1 MIFLLLVFRF
11 DNNKPPGVIIMYTF
25 HICNNFGQFDR
36 GTSTKKFH
44 DSVNFIFL

>member
-1 MIFLLLVFRF
+1 MIYLLLVFGF
-11 DNNKPPGVIIMYTF
+11 DNNKPPKVIIMYPF

-44 DSVNFIFL
+44 VSVSFIFL